1 MTTSTAQKVARHGLD
16 AGNHLWQADPGRVVL
31 EALRRFEPQGRR
43 SRREFLNTLIMCAGA
58 APLLGQVVGRTDRT
72 TFPPQH
78 SARVMEPVNIH
89 EIAEVAGGNI
99 DYATYEYINSGAE
112 DEYTLRANLEAYRRV
127 WLRRRV
133 MVDVS
138 TIDTSLELLGQPL
151 EFPILLDPTTKNRI
165 IPQGDRVAAVGASAA
180 NALYCVSN
188 PLSWMDELYQQNQ
201 APVWWGST
209 LGHTS
214 RQLAQNWARQNE
226 EAGAAALAV
235 TVDHQYTPNRDR
247 NIRNGYGEYA
257 AGVLRPTTPSVT
269 WDYLDWLRS
278 GSSLPLVVKGILNG
292 EDAGQAV
299 EHGAQAII
307 VSNHG
312 GRALDGAVPTLMAL
326 PEVVDAV
333 GGRIPVLLDGGI
345 RRGGDILKA
354 LALGATAVLVGRPY
368 VWGLAAFGNVGV
380 QRVVEMLH
388 AELRVSMGLAG
399 MPDLASISRNLV
411 QLPWQQ

>member
-1 MTTSTAQKVARHGLD
+1 MATSTAQRAARHGLD
-16 AGNHLWQADPGRVVL
+16 PGNRLWQADPGRVVL
-31 EALRRFEPQGRR
+31 NALRRFEPGGRR
-43 SRREFLNTLIMCAGA
+43 GRREFLSTLVMCAGA

-78 SARVMEPVNIH
+78 SARVMAPVNVH
-89 EIAEVAGGNI
+89 EIAEVAGGNV
-99 DYATYEYINSGAE
+99 DYATYDYINSGAE

-165 IPQGDRVAAVGASAA
+165 IPQGDRVAAVGANAA

-214 RQLAQNWARQNE
+214 RQLAQNWARQHE
-226 EAGAAALAV
+226 EAGATALAV
-235 TVDHQYTPNRDR
+235 TVDHPYTPNRDR

-257 AGVLRPTTPSVT
+257 AGVLRPTTPSLT
-269 WDYLDWLRS
+269 WDHLEWMRS
-278 GSSLPLVVKGILNG
+278 GSSLPLVVKGILAG
-292 EDAGQAV
+292 EDAELAV

-312 GRALDGAVPTLMAL
+312 GRTLDGAVPTLMAL

-354 LALGATAVLVGRPY
+354 LALGATAVLIGRPY

-380 QRVVEMLH
+380 QRVVELLH

-399 MPDLASISRNLV
+399 MPDLASINRNLV
-411 QLPWQQ
+411 RLPWEQ